1 MTFKEYLASLRGKSV
16 AVIGC
21 GVSNRPLLRALGG
34 SDAVV
39 CAYDRKTKEAL
50 GEFADEL
57 DALGIGFVGGEDYL
71 SKLSGD
77 VIFRTPGLRPDVPEI
92 LRCVENGAELTSE
105 MEVFFRVCPCP
116 IYAVTGSDG
125 KTTTSTLI
133 SRLLTRAGYRCHLG
147 GNIGKPLLCE
157 ADSMLPDDRVI
168 VELSSFQL
176 LTMRADPAAAVVTNV
191 APNHLDVHRDM
202 AEYIEAKRHVFAGQ
216 DENARLVLNCENEIT
231 RGFAN
236 EAKGHVFF
244 FSKTDIPGDGAY
256 LSDGVIHVR
265 ENGADTPVLPIDDI
279 RIPGMHNVENYMAA
293 IAAVWGSVS
302 VPDIVEEAKTFGG
315 VEHRIEFVREIG
327 GVKYYNDSIASSP
340 TRTIAGLRSF
350 KQKII
355 LIAGGYDKKIPFAPL
370 APEICTHVKAL
381 ILCGA
386 TAGKIRAA
394 VEGYEDFDPA
404 ALPIYETDKLEKAVL
419 LASKITE
426 KGDIVSLSPA
436 CAAFDQFANF
446 EVRGRTYKEYVRAL
460 PEA

>member
-1 MTFKEYLASLRGKSV
+1 MTFKEYLASLRGKTV

-21 GVSNRPLLRALGG
+21 GVSNRPLLRALAS
-34 SDAVV
+34 SDAQV

-50 GEFADEL
+50 GEFGEEL
-57 DALGIGFVGGEDYL
+57 DKLGIGFVGGDDYL
-71 SKLSGD
+71 SSLHGD
-77 VIFRTPGLRPDVPEI
+77 VIFRTPGLRPDVPQI
-92 LRCVENGAELTSE
+92 ARCVEAGAELTSE

-133 SRLLTRAGYRCHLG
+133 SRLLSRAGYTCHLG
-147 GNIGKPLLCE
+147 GNIGKPLLCD
-157 ADSMLPDDRVI
+157 ADNMKKEDRVV

-176 LTMRADPAAAVVTNV
+176 LTMHASPAVAVVTNV

-216 DENARLVLNCENEIT
+216 DESARLVLNHENDIT
-231 RGFAN
+231 RGFA
-236 EAKGHVFF
+236 EDAKGHVFF
-244 FSKTDIPGDGAY
+244 FSKGAIPADGAY
-256 LSDGVIHVR
+256 LEENVIHLR
-265 ENGADTPVLPIDDI
+265 ENGADTAVLPITDI

-293 IAAVWGSVS
+293 ICAVWGSVS

-315 VEHRIEFVREIG
+315 VEHRIEFVREVK

-340 TRTIAGLRSF
+340 TRTIAGLRAF
-350 KQKII
+350 RQKII
-355 LIAGGYDKKIPFAPL
+355 LIAGGYDKKIPFEPL
-370 APEICTHVKAL
+370 APEVCAHVKAL

-394 VEGYEDFDPA
+394 VEGYEGFDPR
-404 ALPIYETDKLEKAVL
+404 ALPICETDTLEKAVT
-419 LASKITE
+419 LASELAKP
-426 KGDIVSLSPA
+426 GDIVSLSPA

-446 EVRGRTYKEYVRAL
+446 EVRGRTYKEYVRKL
-460 PEA
+460 PE